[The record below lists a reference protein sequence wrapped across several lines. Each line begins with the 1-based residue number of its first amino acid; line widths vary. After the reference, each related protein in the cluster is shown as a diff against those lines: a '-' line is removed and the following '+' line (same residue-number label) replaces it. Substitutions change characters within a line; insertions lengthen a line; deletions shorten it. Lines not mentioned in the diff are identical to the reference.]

1 VESDIPEKKKE
12 RLAQLLIRNK
22 IRLARDALIKRYQ
35 QELGYQLKA
44 EQFIDFDASLHIKQA
59 VYHKVRDLQSQKIVE
74 FVDFQDVLN
83 TLNQLKQKIIRLS
96 EEVIF
101 YYLDKSY
108 REGVETGGF
117 KIRFEDFWEILGKIS
132 NNPGSDIIA
141 VDASLAFGICIEPE
155 EYSYLLTTW
164 GL

>member
-1 VESDIPEKKKE
+1 M
-12 RLAQLLIRNK
+12 
-22 IRLARDALIKRYQ
+22 
-35 QELGYQLKA
+35 A
-44 EQFIDFDASLHIKQA
+44 EQFIDFDVSTHIKQA
-59 VYHKVRDLQSQKIVE
+59 VYHKVRDLQSQKVVE

-83 TLNQLKQKIIRLS
+83 ILNQLKQKKIGLS
-96 EEVIF
+96 VEVIF

-141 VDASLAFGICIEPE
+141 VDASLAFGICIESE

>member
-1 VESDIPEKKKE
+1 MESDIPEKKKE